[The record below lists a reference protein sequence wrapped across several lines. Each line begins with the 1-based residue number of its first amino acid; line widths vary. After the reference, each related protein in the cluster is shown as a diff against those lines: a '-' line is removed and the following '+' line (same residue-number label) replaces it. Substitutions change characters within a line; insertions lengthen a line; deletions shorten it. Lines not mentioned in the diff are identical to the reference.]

1 MRGGSPPFTASL
13 GFESVFQQ
21 SLGDAMADGGW
32 HQLVAGMGMDMADS
46 VHQALSGLAALAHSK
61 RLGAQE
67 ARWLQ
72 APLQRMYHAGIAA
85 QRLSHLSHLSRGG
98 EASGTEVLSLDG
110 LMTEAAAHHSQRLPG
125 HHIATELTP
134 VDVLAEPELL
144 TSAIDSLLAWGTGL
158 GRDVHVKLVRQSGTA
173 HGEIWLRVTQLN
185 RQAHEDRCI
194 NSVDWYVLWQLARLK
209 GVKVRRKVEPQRIRA
224 VVRFDRVMSQH
235 SGLAVLEA
243 CNDPHA
249 EDSAF
254 DPARTQVWC
263 AIPRGN
269 TAAGVYGVLNPQ
281 VRQLRMLGDLRTL
294 TDSPGAPDCVV
305 TVAEFLNTEVFRHW
319 RRSAQEARGRQ
330 IAVIEICPLPNVF
343 DVGGFG
349 SRSVGRVSENIIAQ
363 KLLTAIVFELSQL
376 ADAAG

>member
-1 MRGGSPPFTASL
+1 MRGGSSTFTASL

-21 SLGDAMADGGW
+21 SLGDAMADGAW
-32 HQLVAGMGMDMADS
+32 HQLVAGLGMDMADS
-46 VHQALSGLAALAHSK
+46 VHQALSGVAALAHAK

-72 APLQRMYHAGIAA
+72 APLQRVYHAGIAA
-85 QRLSHLSHLSRGG
+85 QRLSHLSHLSRAGD
-98 EASGTEVLSLDG
+98 AACTEVLSLDG
-110 LMTEAAAHHSQRLPG
+110 LMGEAVVHHSQRLPA
-125 HHIATELTP
+125 HQIATELTP

-158 GRDVHVKLVRQSGTA
+158 GRDVHLKLVRESGCA
-173 HGEIWLRVTQLN
+173 RGEIWLRVTQLD
-185 RQAHEDRCI
+185 RHAHEDRFI

-209 GVKVRRKVEPQRIRA
+209 GVKVRRKVEPERIRA
-224 VVRFDRVMSQH
+224 VIRFDRVMSQH

-243 CNDPHA
+243 SNDAHA
-249 EDSAF
+249 ADGAF
-254 DPARTQVWC
+254 DPERTQVWC

-269 TAAGVYGVLNPQ
+269 TASGVFGVLNPQ
-281 VRQLRMLGDLRTL
+281 VRQLRMLGDLRSL
-294 TDSPGAPDCVV
+294 TDGTSAPDCVV
-305 TVAEFLNTEVFRHW
+305 TVAEFLNTETFRHW

-330 IAVIEICPLPNVF
+330 IAVIEICAAPNVF

-349 SRSVGRVSENIIAQ
+349 PRSVGRVSDNIIGQ

-376 ADAAG
+376 AGAEG

>member
-1 MRGGSPPFTASL
+1 MRGGSPPFSPSM

-32 HQLVAGMGMDMADS
+32 HQLVAGLGMDMADS
-46 VHQALSGLAALAHSK
+46 VHQALSGLAALAHSR

-72 APLQRMYHAGIAA
+72 APLQRVYHAGIAA

-98 EASGTEVLSLDG
+98 DASGTEVLSLDG
-110 LMTEAAAHHSQRLPG
+110 LMADAVAHHTQRLPE
-125 HHIATELTP
+125 HHIAAELTP

-144 TSAIDSLLAWGTGL
+144 TSALDSLLAWGAGV
-158 GRDVHVKLVRQSGTA
+158 GRDVHVKLVREAGTA
-173 HGEIWLRVTQLN
+173 HGEIWLRVTQLD

-209 GVKVRRKVEPQRIRA
+209 GVKVRRKVEPERIR
-224 VVRFDRVMSQH
+224 VIVRFDRVMSQH

-243 CNDPHA
+243 CNDPLA
-249 EDSAF
+249 CDGAF
-254 DPARTQVWC
+254 DPARTRVWC

-269 TAAGVYGVLNPQ
+269 TATGVYSVLNPH
-281 VRQLRMLGDLRTL
+281 VRLLRMLGDLRTL
-294 TDSPGAPDCVV
+294 TDSPEAPDCVV
-305 TVAEFLNTEVFRHW
+305 TVSEFLNTEVFRHW
-319 RRSAQEARGRQ
+319 RRGAQEARGRQ
-330 IAVIEICPLPNVF
+330 MAVIEISPAPNLF

-349 SRSVGRVSENIIAQ
+349 PRSVGRVSENIIAQ

-376 ADAAG
+376 ADATG

>member
-1 MRGGSPPFTASL
+1 MRGGSPPFSPSI
-13 GFESVFQQ
+13 GFESVFQK

-32 HQLVAGMGMDMADS
+32 HQLVAGLGMDMADS
-46 VHQALSGLAALAHSK
+46 VHQALSGLAALAHSR

-72 APLQRMYHAGIAA
+72 APLQRVYHAGIAA

-98 EASGTEVLSLDG
+98 DASGTEVLSLDG
-110 LMTEAAAHHSQRLPG
+110 LMADAVAHHTQRLPE
-125 HHIATELTP
+125 HHISAELTP
-134 VDVLAEPELL
+134 VDVVAEPELL
-144 TSAIDSLLAWGTGL
+144 TSALDSLLAWGAGV
-158 GRDVHVKLVRQSGTA
+158 GRDVHVKLVRESGTA

-185 RQAHEDRCI
+185 RNAHEDRCI

-209 GVKVRRKVEPQRIRA
+209 GVKVRRKVEPERIR
-224 VVRFDRVMSQH
+224 VIVRFDRVMSQH
-235 SGLAVLEA
+235 SGMSVLEA
-243 CNDPHA
+243 CNDPQA
-249 EDSAF
+249 CDDAF
-254 DPARTQVWC
+254 DPARTRVWC

-269 TAAGVYGVLNPQ
+269 TATGVYSVLNPH
-281 VRQLRMLGDLRTL
+281 VRLLRMLGDLRTL
-294 TDSPGAPDCVV
+294 TDIPEAPDCVV

-319 RRSAQEARGRQ
+319 RRGAQEARGRQ
-330 IAVIEICPLPNVF
+330 MAVIEISPAPNLF

-349 SRSVGRVSENIIAQ
+349 PRSVGRVSENIIAE

>member
-1 MRGGSPPFTASL
+1 MRGGSSSFTASL

-32 HQLVAGMGMDMADS
+32 HHLVAGLGMDMADS
-46 VHQALSGLAALAHSK
+46 VHQALSGLAALAHSR

-98 EASGTEVLSLDG
+98 DACGTEVLSLDG
-110 LMTEAAAHHSQRLPG
+110 LMADAVAHLRQRLPG
-125 HHIATELTP
+125 HQINTELTS

-144 TSAIDSLLAWGTGL
+144 TSAIDSLLSWGAGL
-158 GRDVHVKLVRQSGTA
+158 GQDVHLKLVREAGTPR
-173 HGEIWLRVTQLN
+173 GEIWLRVMQLD

-209 GVKVRRKVEPQRIRA
+209 GVKVRRKVEPERIRA
-224 VVRFDRVMSQH
+224 TVRFDRVMSQH
-235 SGLAVLEA
+235 SGMAVLEA
-243 CNDPHA
+243 SNDPQA
-249 EDSAF
+249 SDGAF
-254 DPARTQVWC
+254 DPARTRVWC

-281 VRQLRMLGDLRTL
+281 VRLLRMLGDLRTL
-294 TDSPGAPDCVV
+294 TDSPDAPDCVV
-305 TVAEFLNTEVFRHW
+305 TVAEFLNTETFRHW
-319 RRSAQEARGRQ
+319 RRSTQEARGRQ
-330 IAVIEICPLPNVF
+330 IAVIEVCAEPNVF

-349 SRSVGRVSENIIAQ
+349 PRSVGRVSENIIAQ

-376 ADAAG
+376 ADTTG